1 MSDTTVSRGDAW
13 EEHYRGLTLHVD
25 ADGDVWWQQYN
36 GEQRLFV
43 SDPPATLVDAI
54 LDVKPQG
61 GRVRV
66 TEQNDVIAKVEQR
79 SGTDYDQVYIDQ
91 LADPQMLQPDGEPE
105 YAIELRPTD
114 VDRGELWPSVY
125 DGTRFSMSR
134 TDRIWWHNPETKR
147 RHQVSSGIPD
157 EIAQAILAHKRQ
169 GGSFRVTPWGD
180 VITLISAV
188 PNPGAVKEQFAELPR
203 VVQNI
208 IQLRNNRG
216 LEMLPIYVGSIGDT
230 PVEIDEPR
238 SLTDE
243 LDDSAWDDIED
254 WINNLGPTTSASDG
268 IDETESES
276 AYGDDPE
283 EWATDTIERTADDV

>member
-1 MSDTTVSRGDAW
+1 MSDTTASRGDAW

-25 ADGDVWWQQYN
+25 ADGEVWWQQYN
-36 GEQRLFV
+36 GEQRLFL
-43 SDPPATLVDAI
+43 SDPPATLVEAI

-61 GRVRV
+61 GRIRV
-66 TEQNDVIAKVEQR
+66 TEQNDVIAKVEQTN
-79 SGTDYDQVYIDQ
+79 GTGYDQVYIDQ
-91 LADPQMLQPDGEPE
+91 LTESQTLQPDGEPE
-105 YAIELRPTD
+105 YAIELHPTD
-114 VDRGELWPSVY
+114 IDRGELWPSVY
-125 DGTRFSMSR
+125 DGTRFSLSS

-157 EIAQAILAHKRQ
+157 EIVQAILAHKRQ

-180 VITLISAV
+180 VITLISAI
-188 PNPGAVKEQFAELPR
+188 PDPGAVKAQFAELPR

-208 IQLRNNRG
+208 IQLRNDRG
-216 LEMLPIYVGSIGDT
+216 LEMLPVYVGSIVDNR
-230 PVEIDEPR
+230 VEIEEPR

-254 WINNLGPTTSASDG
+254 WIDNLGPTASAADG

-276 AYGDDPE
+276 AYDDDPE
-283 EWATDTIERTADDV
+283 EWATDTVEQTADDV

>member
-1 MSDTTVSRGDAW
+1 MSETNVSRGDAW

-43 SDPPATLVDAI
+43 SDPPAMIVEAI
-54 LDVKPQG
+54 FDVKPQG

-66 TEQNDVIAKVEQR
+66 TEQNDVIAKVEQT
-79 SGTDYDQVYIDQ
+79 SGTGYDQVYIDQ
-91 LADPQMLQPDGEPE
+91 LADPQVLQPDGEPE

-125 DGTRFSMSR
+125 DGTRFSLSS

-147 RHQVSSGIPD
+147 RHQVSNGIPN
-157 EIAQAILAHKRQ
+157 EIVQAILAHKRQ

-188 PNPGAVKEQFAELPR
+188 PDPGAVKEQFAELPR

-208 IQLRNNRG
+208 IQLRNDRG
-216 LEMLPIYVGSIGDT
+216 LEMLPVYVGSIGDT

-254 WINNLGPTTSASDG
+254 WIDNLGPTTSASDG

-276 AYGDDPE
+276 AYDDDPE
-283 EWATDTIERTADDV
+283 EWATDTIERTTDDV

>member
-1 MSDTTVSRGDAW
+1 MSDTTASRGDAW

-25 ADGDVWWQQYN
+25 ADGEVWWQQYN
-36 GEQRLFV
+36 GEQRLFL
-43 SDPPATLVDAI
+43 SDPPATLVEAI

-61 GRVRV
+61 GRIRI
-66 TEQNDVIAKVEQR
+66 TEQNDVIAKVEQTN
-79 SGTDYDQVYIDQ
+79 GTGYDQVYIDQ
-91 LADPQMLQPDGEPE
+91 LTEPQTLQPDGEPE
-105 YAIELRPTD
+105 YAIELHPTD
-114 VDRGELWPSVY
+114 IDRGELWPSVY
-125 DGTRFSMSR
+125 DGTRFSLSS

-157 EIAQAILAHKRQ
+157 EIVQAILAHKRQ

-180 VITLISAV
+180 VITLISAI
-188 PNPGAVKEQFAELPR
+188 PDPGAVKAQFAELPR

-208 IQLRNNRG
+208 IQLRNDRG
-216 LEMLPIYVGSIGDT
+216 LEMLPVYVGSIVDNR
-230 PVEIDEPR
+230 VEIEEPR

-254 WINNLGPTTSASDG
+254 WIDNLGPTASAADG

-276 AYGDDPE
+276 AYDDDPE
-283 EWATDTIERTADDV
+283 EWATDTVEQTADDV

>member
-1 MSDTTVSRGDAW
+1 MSDTTATRGDAW

-25 ADGDVWWQQYN
+25 SDGDVWWQQYN
-36 GEQRLFV
+36 GEQRLFI
-43 SDPPATLVDAI
+43 SDPPATLVEAI
-54 LDVKPQG
+54 LDMKPQG
-61 GRVRV
+61 GRIRV
-66 TEQNDVIAKVEQR
+66 TEQNDVIAKVEQA
-79 SGTDYDQVYIDQ
+79 SGTGYDQVYIDQ
-91 LADPQMLQPDGEPE
+91 LTEPQTLQPDGEPE
-105 YAIELRPTD
+105 YAIELHPTD
-114 VDRGELWPSVY
+114 IDRGELWPSVY
-125 DGTRFSMSR
+125 DGTRFSLSS

-188 PNPGAVKEQFAELPR
+188 PDPGAVKAQFAELPR

-208 IQLRNNRG
+208 IQLRNDRG
-216 LEMLPIYVGSIGDT
+216 LEMLPVYVGSIGDNR
-230 PVEIDEPR
+230 VEIEEPR

-254 WINNLGPTTSASDG
+254 WIDNLGPTASAADG

-276 AYGDDPE
+276 AYDDDPE
-283 EWATDTIERTADDV
+283 EWATDTVERTADDV

>member
-1 MSDTTVSRGDAW
+1 MSDITVSHGDAW

-25 ADGDVWWQQYN
+25 ANGDVWWQQYN
-36 GEQRLFV
+36 GEQQLFV
-43 SDPPATLVDAI
+43 SNPPATLVEAI

-61 GRVRV
+61 GRIRV
-66 TEQNDVIAKVEQR
+66 TEQNDVIAKVEQA
-79 SGTDYDQVYIDQ
+79 SGTGYDQVYIDQ
-91 LADPQMLQPDGEPE
+91 FADPQMLQPDGEPE
-105 YAIELRPTD
+105 YAIEFRPTD
-114 VDRGELWPSVY
+114 VDRGDLWPSVY
-125 DGTRFSMSR
+125 DGTRFSLSS

-147 RHQVSSGIPD
+147 RHQVSNGIPN
-157 EIAQAILAHKRQ
+157 EIVQAILAHKRQ

-188 PNPGAVKEQFAELPR
+188 PDPGAVKEQFAELPR

-208 IQLRNNRG
+208 IQLRNDRG
-216 LEMLPIYVGSIGDT
+216 LEMLPVYVGSIGDT

-254 WINNLGPTTSASDG
+254 WIDNLGPTTSASDG

-276 AYGDDPE
+276 AYDDDPE

>member
-1 MSDTTVSRGDAW
+1 MSDITTSRGDAW
-13 EEHYRGLTLHVD
+13 EEHYRGLTLHID

-36 GEQRLFV
+36 GEQRLFL
-43 SDPPATLVDAI
+43 SDPPATLVEAS

-61 GRVRV
+61 GRIRV
-66 TEQNDVIAKVEQR
+66 TEQNDVIAKVEQT
-79 SGTDYDQVYIDQ
+79 SGSGYDQVYIDQ
-91 LADPQMLQPDGEPE
+91 LADPQVLQPDGEPE
-105 YAIELRPTD
+105 YAIELEPTD

-125 DGTRFSMSR
+125 DGTRFSLSS
-134 TDRIWWHNPETKR
+134 TDRIWWHNPVTKR

-188 PNPGAVKEQFAELPR
+188 PDPGAVKEQFAELPR
-203 VVQNI
+203 VIQNI
-208 IQLRNNRG
+208 IQLRNDRG
-216 LEMLPIYVGSIGDT
+216 LEMLPVYVGSIGDT

-254 WINNLGPTTSASDG
+254 WIDNLGPTTSASDG

-276 AYGDDPE
+276 AYEDDPE
-283 EWATDTIERTADDV
+283 EWATDTIERTTDDV

>member
-1 MSDTTVSRGDAW
+1 MSDTTASRGDAW

-25 ADGDVWWQQYN
+25 ADGEVWWQQYN
-36 GEQRLFV
+36 GEQRLFL
-43 SDPPATLVDAI
+43 SDPPATLVEAI

-61 GRVRV
+61 GRIRV
-66 TEQNDVIAKVEQR
+66 TEQNDVIAKVEQTN
-79 SGTDYDQVYIDQ
+79 GTGYDQVYINQ
-91 LADPQMLQPDGEPE
+91 LTEPQTLQPDGEPE
-105 YAIELRPTD
+105 YAIELHPTD
-114 VDRGELWPSVY
+114 IDRGELWPSVY
-125 DGTRFSMSR
+125 DGTRFSLSS

-180 VITLISAV
+180 VITLISAI
-188 PNPGAVKEQFAELPR
+188 PDPGAVKAQFAELPR

-208 IQLRNNRG
+208 IQLRNDRG
-216 LEMLPIYVGSIGDT
+216 LEMLPVYVGSIGNNR
-230 PVEIDEPR
+230 VEIEEPR

-254 WINNLGPTTSASDG
+254 WIDNLGPTASAADG

-276 AYGDDPE
+276 AYDDDPE
-283 EWATDTIERTADDV
+283 EWATDTVERTADDV

>member
-1 MSDTTVSRGDAW
+1 MTNTAVSRGDTW

-25 ADGDVWWQQYN
+25 DDGDVWWQQYD
-36 GEQRLFV
+36 GEQRLFI
-43 SDPPATLVDAI
+43 SDPPASLIEAI

-66 TEQNDVIAKVEQR
+66 TEQNDVIAKIEQA
-79 SGTDYDQVYIDQ
+79 SGNDYDQVYIGQ
-91 LADPQMLQPDGEPE
+91 LADPQTVEPDGEPE
-105 YAIELRPTD
+105 YAIELHPTD

-125 DGTRFSMSR
+125 DGTRFSLSS

-188 PNPGAVKEQFAELPR
+188 PDPGAVKEQFAELPR
-203 VVQNI
+203 IVQNI
-208 IQLRNNRG
+208 IQLRNDRG
-216 LEMLPIYVGSIGDT
+216 LEMLPVYVGSIGDT
-230 PVEIDEPR
+230 PVEIEEPR

-254 WINNLGPTTSASDG
+254 WIDNLGPTASASDG

-276 AYGDDPE
+276 AYDDDPE

>member
-1 MSDTTVSRGDAW
+1 MSDTNFSPGDAW
-13 EEHYRGLTLHVD
+13 EEHYRGLALHVD

-43 SDPPATLVDAI
+43 SNPPTTFVEAI

-61 GRVRV
+61 GRIRV
-66 TEQNDVIAKVEQR
+66 TEQNDVIAKVKQEN
-79 SGTDYDQVYIDQ
+79 GTGYDQVYIDQ
-91 LADPQMLQPDGEPE
+91 LADPQTLQPDGEPD

-114 VDRGELWPSVY
+114 IERGELWPSVY
-125 DGTRFSMSR
+125 DGTRFSLSS

-188 PNPGAVKEQFAELPR
+188 PDPGTIKEQFAELPR

-208 IQLRNNRG
+208 IQLRNDRG
-216 LEMLPIYVGSIGDT
+216 LEMLPVYIGSIGDT
-230 PVEIDEPR
+230 PVDIDEPR
-238 SLTDE
+238 NLTDE

-254 WINNLGPTTSASDG
+254 WIDNLGPTTSASDG

-276 AYGDDPE
+276 AYDDDPE